1 MEPLKKERKSS
12 IVNTLVGTFILVI
25 SLVVII
31 LTSTFIMSYNSTMKK
46 QMTND
51 GLAIATT
58 FRNSMELLLKE
69 QNNISEAQ
77 KFVDQMVASKNLG
90 YALIV
95 NSKRISI
102 ADSTQKELGKSI
114 DDANTVQAVQSQKIF
129 VNNYYDPEE
138 KISYLD
144 ILMPIKL
151 YDGKWGAVDVGISRM
166 MLLSDQRSLLVRTM
180 AISIGILLIVTIIN
194 SYSFFR
200 FIKRPLLKGTKLAE
214 AIAKKDLTAERLQ
227 VRNNE
232 VGAMIN
238 SMNNAKEQ
246 LREVLIQFKNS
257 SNQVVQESK
266 ELNNTIN
273 EVNGVM
279 SIMTQSTGSIAN
291 DFAKNSVTLENTDK
305 ALSAAAENSQRVA
318 QAADEVANFCIE
330 VRGAAAKGIEAI
342 SLIVNSINEI
352 SAAST
357 EANKQTKELEGTVV
371 KISDIVNAVKNISEQ
386 TNLLAL
392 NAAIEAARAGEA
404 GKGFA
409 VVADEVRKL
418 AEESNKALND
428 IDNLTNSI
436 KVKTDEV
443 VISEAKTELL
453 AKNSFT
459 KAENAAYQIES
470 IISNIQVVSDK
481 ITVVSDSITGQSAVL
496 QQLTSTVHELDSSIS
511 NSAAATEEINA
522 GLEEQT
528 VSTNNIQGI
537 SNKLREMAIAL
548 DNVINEF
555 KI

>member
-1 MEPLKKERKSS
+1 MKKERKSS